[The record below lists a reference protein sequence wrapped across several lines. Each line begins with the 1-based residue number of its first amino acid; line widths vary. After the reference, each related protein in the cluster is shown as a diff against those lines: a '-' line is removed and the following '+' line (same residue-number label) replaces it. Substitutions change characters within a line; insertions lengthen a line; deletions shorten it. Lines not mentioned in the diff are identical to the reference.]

1 MLMTPFGQNC
11 SNLSGNA
18 IAGIVIA
25 CVAVVGGVGY
35 TVGGLIWYKRHQN
48 QASKEGEDLSTVSAS

>member
-25 CVAVVGGVGY
+25 CVAVVGGVG
-35 TVGGLIWYKRHQN
+35 GLIWYKRHQN